1 VECSRVRSH
10 ERELLDPPRDDSLVM
25 TYDSNNM
32 SAILS
37 LKMFGV
43 LEIVVF

>member
-1 VECSRVRSH
+1 MRSH